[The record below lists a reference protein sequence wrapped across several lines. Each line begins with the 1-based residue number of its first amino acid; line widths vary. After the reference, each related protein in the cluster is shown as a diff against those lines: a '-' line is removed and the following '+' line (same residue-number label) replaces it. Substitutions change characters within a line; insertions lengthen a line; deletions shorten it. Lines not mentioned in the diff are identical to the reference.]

1 MPPPETT
8 WYEQQ
13 GTGLYPTINLPGSQ
27 GQQGQSITHEPPRG
41 RQMDLPVVL
50 HGQQGQPPATRPPGG
65 GHITMPPV
73 AAPQAPAAQQG
84 GAQIAVHPTGNNGG
98 GVPQAM
104 TGRGAQAI
112 TSYEYSGITM
122 ALER

>member
-1 MPPPETT
+1 MPPPETA

-13 GTGLYPTINLPGSQ
+13 GAELYPTINLPGPQ
-27 GQQGQSITHEPPRG
+27 GQQGQSITHGPPGG
-41 RQMDLPVVL
+41 RQMGMPAVL
-50 HGQQGQPPATRPPGG
+50 QGQQGQPPATRPPGG